1 LITDHTL
8 NNKQLDSIILI
19 DKDQIYTESTA
30 ILHII
35 NKLTGP
41 IRFFVLF
48 WIIPK
53 KSETK
58 CTVLLQRTDIDSLGK
73 KKVVSFLVKKYKID
87 LLKRKQ
93 KVGKQMNRST
103 FLKKLRMTIITTFRW
118 SLALTFLI
126 YGIAKIYPGQFST
139 GDFIYDSTKDSA
151 MQLAWHFF
159 GYSDTY
165 NLFIAFGEITAALL
179 LVIPKTA
186 TLGNIIYLPI
196 TVNITILDFCFE
208 IPARSV
214 TTLLTCMSIAL
225 LFFEYKKLKRVFF
238 DSPVAAETSIPTN
251 LIKKKV
257 NIQ

>member
-1 LITDHTL
+1 
-8 NNKQLDSIILI
+8 
-19 DKDQIYTESTA
+19 
-30 ILHII
+30 
-35 NKLTGP
+35 
-41 IRFFVLF
+41 
-48 WIIPK
+48 
-53 KSETK
+53 
-58 CTVLLQRTDIDSLGK
+58 
-73 KKVVSFLVKKYKID
+73 
-87 LLKRKQ
+87 
-93 KVGKQMNRST
+93 MNRIT

-214 TTLLTCMSIAL
+214 TTLLTFMSIAL

-238 DSPVAAETSIPTN
+238 DSPVTAETSIQTG
-251 LIKKKV
+251 LMKKKV